1 MYFFVRMTNNVIFIK
16 HSNEDINVTL
26 MLLCF
31 SEIKSF
37 SKKKSINKILFI
49 KKDNSP
55 TPYCQADKGVP
66 LILFG

>member
-1 MYFFVRMTNNVIFIK
+1 MYFFVRITNNVIFIK

-31 SEIKSF
+31 SKIKSF

-49 KKDNSP
+49 NKDNRP